1 MAGVFGTWKDWTWPS
16 ELTGERAGD
25 EVNECEEHGFADG
38 PHWDFMFRVDVE
50 SFEKYVA
57 EGKDSRPQQ
66 VAEYMRLISSH
77 VERDECGM
85 FMRHRG
91 VQKVVAGQPLG
102 RYYFPA
108 LSPPNLSRAA
118 RAALFPAG
126 SYEFDQPTAVVHFM
140 LERAE
145 ELGVC
150 ACLLEKYKT
159 HKAQWREAVQ
169 RYFDLPSLA
178 DAKALLQKAT
188 FGFAHPLDGK
198 DALGV
203 LPILEGLAYESF
215 TLRKALCQQNAAVL
229 EAAVAAGKRRPET
242 STMAM
247 LLFDDEAKVTRD
259 FCNCL
264 QAFKWLPAAPVY
276 DAVAAAPLA
285 GGEAISAI
293 VESFAA
299 QSNVRMEVTELR
311 MAGRQPQ
318 AGTLS
323 QVLESLLNGAERLE
337 DCMVVAGAQ
346 KCLAFSLANIFRA
359 EDETLAASFG
369 CGDGPLSFRQCM
381 ELHPGLSLEPVSVA
395 SAAAGDGS
403 HYIAHETRPGRE
415 VGHAIGVLCYAGKCR
430 VHSDSVMQAVEI
442 DAATFWRS
450 VAALPRAHVFE
461 AKLLSASLSLRKR
474 KLANPLLDMLS
485 GAEAPDVAERVL
497 DTVAEKVRAETHLT
511 KYHVQTRLFTANTRT
526 EAQWNTVQALYE
538 QDQILAPLQQP
549 RHSESL
555 LRDSAD
561 LIRKWVSPDED
572 SQVFLQKQNDVDLV
586 LLLTGEG
593 PRYVL
598 KQQTSHCKRLNQNVY
613 YDSTAAAM
621 LLGLVLKH
629 QGRAQASFQDLVSA
643 FIAKGSPCAFLGLRR
658 QSTQQQLLDEIFSSD
673 AVQTLRGQL
682 LAEATQHGEWQVLS
696 HDATFKSLFS
706 IIGQVP
712 MSQKPNEAHALHSI
726 LGKSGAL
733 PGLSAQASEGLACFE
748 RACKAILPPEA
759 RATTEWIFSDS
770 PAAIDHVRELFP
782 NLQGMAEDGL
792 HLALRVEACF
802 GEKRTA
808 LSREIIAL
816 QRKFMVPASG
826 RIHRG
831 ELPAAGEEGKWPAK
845 ADNMKARG
853 REWNAY
859 VQEPYAS
866 HQDYIDD
873 LASVTVRF
881 ATDMGRKDSKGRTVF
896 QILQSGAAYQHYAY
910 LLNGSRA
917 TAALSLQDRQMLSW
931 GTTANEAVHFQFNR
945 SQQTVTQQ
953 HVDSST
959 LKLEAAE
966 LISSM
971 VGYIM
976 SGEFAGAAGV
986 AMAPVTSRQEL
997 RRPVHFLDKA
1007 KVARMRAFATTR
1019 KSAWVKEAARREE
1032 MARKRGCERAQ
1043 QKVKRTVFT
1052 KQKQRKLRQ
1061 RRKPAQT
1068 QEVSLRG
1075 LHVQW
1080 PFSQL
1085 LLAGYK
1091 TQEVRGYA
1099 LGHLNIAHA
1108 NEEMWLVE
1116 TRGGASTASY
1126 SACIPE
1132 GFHVPPR
1139 PKGAQIVGTIR
1150 FSEAVKLIDGISF
1163 AAARAAHCVRQGS
1176 KFDWCGTPVFAWKV
1190 AAVRSLA
1197 YTVAAPE
1204 GRSQVGYAKPVKVQ
1218 VAFR

>member
-1 MAGVFGTWKDWTWPS
+1 MRGAWFCRWPA
-16 ELTGERAGD
+16 L
-25 EVNECEEHGFADG
+25 
-38 PHWDFMFRVDVE
+38 DFMFRVDVE

-178 DAKALLQKAT
+178 DAKTLLQKAT

-323 QVLESLLNGAERLE
+323 QVLESLLNDGAERLE

-403 HYIAHETRPGRE
+403 HYIVHETRPGRE

-497 DTVAEKVRAETHLT
+497 DTVAEKVRAEVSAEIKRLDELAQEGRRNSPSMGTFCCFFVWCGASQSRFFFEPAASSGNARGSTAKCPFCPFRQFSERRQLQTHLT

-629 QGRAQASFQDLVSA
+629 QGRVQASFQDLVSA

-759 RATTEWIFSDS
+759 RSTTEWIFSDS

-845 ADNMKARG
+845 ADNMQARG

-873 LASVTVRF
+873 LASLTVRF

-959 LKLEAAE
+959 LKLEAFCLGKMLAHNSASYHPTVAQRSQAE

-971 VGYIM
+971 LGYIM

-1007 KVARMRAFATTR
+1007 KVARMR
-1019 KSAWVKEAARREE
+1019 
-1032 MARKRGCERAQ
+1032 G
-1043 QKVKRTVFT
+1043 
-1052 KQKQRKLRQ
+1052 
-1061 RRKPAQT
+1061 P
-1068 QEVSLRG
+1068 
-1075 LHVQW
+1075 H
-1080 PFSQL
+1080 
-1085 LLAGYK
+1085 
-1091 TQEVRGYA
+1091 
-1099 LGHLNIAHA
+1099 HLHA
-1108 NEEMWLVE
+1108 NM
-1116 TRGGASTASY
+1116 
-1126 SACIPE
+1126 
-1132 GFHVPPR
+1132 
-1139 PKGAQIVGTIR
+1139 
-1150 FSEAVKLIDGISF
+1150 
-1163 AAARAAHCVRQGS
+1163 
-1176 KFDWCGTPVFAWKV
+1176 
-1190 AAVRSLA
+1190 
-1197 YTVAAPE
+1197 
-1204 GRSQVGYAKPVKVQ
+1204 
-1218 VAFR
+1218 

>member
-1 MAGVFGTWKDWTWPS
+1 
-16 ELTGERAGD
+16 
-25 EVNECEEHGFADG
+25 
-38 PHWDFMFRVDVE
+38 MFRVDVE

-178 DAKALLQKAT
+178 DAKTLLQKAT
-188 FGFAHPLDGK
+188 FGFAQPLDGK

-323 QVLESLLNGAERLE
+323 QVLESLLNDGAERLE

-403 HYIAHETRPGRE
+403 HYIVHETRPGRE

-497 DTVAEKVRAETHLT
+497 DTVAEKVRAEVSAEI
-511 KYHVQTRLFTANTRT
+511 KRLDELAQ
-526 EAQWNTVQALYE
+526 AQWNTVQALYE

-629 QGRAQASFQDLVSA
+629 QGRVQASFQDLVSA
-643 FIAKGSPCAFLGLRR
+643 FIAKGIER
-658 QSTQQQLLDEIFSSD
+658 
-673 AVQTLRGQL
+673 
-682 LAEATQHGEWQVLS
+682 
-696 HDATFKSLFS
+696 
-706 IIGQVP
+706 
-712 MSQKPNEAHALHSI
+712 
-726 LGKSGAL
+726 
-733 PGLSAQASEGLACFE
+733 ASEGLACFE

-759 RATTEWIFSDS
+759 RSTTEWIFSDS

-873 LASVTVRF
+873 LASLTVRF

-959 LKLEAAE
+959 LKLEAFCLGKMLAHNSASYHPTVAQRSQAE

-971 VGYIM
+971 LGYIM

-1099 LGHLNIAHA
+1099 LDHLNIAHA

-1150 FSEAVKLIDGISF
+1150 FSEAVKLTDGISF